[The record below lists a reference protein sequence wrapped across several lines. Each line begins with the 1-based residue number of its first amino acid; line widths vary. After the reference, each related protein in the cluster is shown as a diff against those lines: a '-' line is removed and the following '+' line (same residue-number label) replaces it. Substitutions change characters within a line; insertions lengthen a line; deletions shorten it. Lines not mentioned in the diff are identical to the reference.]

1 MAVSGDSKKG
11 ILAANQS
18 PSRLSQKVQRASCA
32 AGSRT
37 RKPGAPGAALPPA
50 KAASSVASGTIA
62 WRKIGTPVICPSPA
76 APEGDVPCRTARRP
90 HLRADLRGGEG
101 GGGGLG
107 MPATTLHWIDYVVM
121 LLDFAFVLG
130 IAVPLKRG
138 VRPGTAFS
146 CSGRSIP

>member
-90 HLRADLRGGEG
+90 HLRADLRGGAG
-101 GGGGLG
+101 GGGALG
-107 MPATTLHWIDYVVM
+107 IRGSTRHWIDHAGI
-121 LLDFAFVLG
+121 LLYFAFVPG
-130 IAVPLKRG
+130 IG
-138 VRPGTAFS
+138 VAPERCVGPSHDFLLAA
-146 CSGRSIP
+146 PALP